1 MKQGTMNILFFVLK
15 TKLLKN
21 GEAPVLM
28 RITINGSY
36 DDARIQRSVPLNLWN
51 AAKGCSKGRDR
62 ASIALNTYIAE
73 LHARALEK
81 HKELVLEQ
89 ALITPKLILKRVF
102 GKDTEMR
109 TLLGTMQDGI
119 KEMETLTGIDYSPV
133 TINRYKNVV
142 KKLQRL
148 IPSYYGKEDI
158 TFHELTPEFIRAF
171 DIYLKTEGGLC
182 RNTIVRYMK
191 CFKKF
196 TNMALAKEWMR
207 KNPFYGYKMEQ
218 DETDPVFLTYDELQA
233 VMKKKFTIPRL
244 ELVRDIFVFACFTG
258 LAFSD
263 VATLSGENLVQD
275 NLGDWWIRK
284 GRVKLEHR
292 RKASSISNIPLLPVP
307 LAILE
312 KYREHPICVKKGC
325 CLPVMCNQKMNSYLK
340 EIADFCGIKKNLTT
354 HVARH
359 TFGTT
364 VTLANNVPLQDV
376 SVMLGHA
383 STRMT
388 QHYAR
393 VMNSSLKEAMNN
405 VKERL
410 ECNGIHIN
418 RARMDC
424 GSCSEE
430 IVDTVK
436 AHCKYF
442 YIRANRCSAFYDD
455 MFALRGWKAEEIN
468 GIRFELN
475 SIVVEKWKGKPYRLV
490 IQRQRRTDDIRELW
504 EGEYTYRCILTNDFE
519 SDIRDVVEFYNLC
532 GGKERILDDMNNGFG
547 WKHLPKSFM
556 AENAVYLLM
565 TALIRNF
572 YKTIIRKLNVK
583 DFGLSISSRIKTFV
597 FKSLLSAKV

>member
-1 MKQGTMNILFFVLK
+1 MNILFFVLK

-21 GEAPVLM
+21 GEAPILM
-28 RITINGSY
+28 RITINGQY
-36 DDARIQRSVPLNLWN
+36 EEIRIQRSVPLKNWN
-51 AAKGCSKGRDR
+51 PAKGCSKGKDR
-62 ASIALNTYIAE
+62 ASIELNNYISALTT
-73 LHARALEK
+73 RAYEK
-81 HKELVLEQ
+81 HKELTFES
-89 ALITPKLILKRVF
+89 ALITPRTILKRVF
-102 GKDTEMR
+102 GKDETVR
-109 TLLGTMQDGI
+109 TLLGTV
-119 KEMETLTGIDYSPV
+119 KEEISSMEKVVDIDYSPV
-133 TINRYKNVV
+133 TINRYKNVLR
-142 KKLQRL
+142 KLETFVPRF
-148 IPSYYGKEDI
+148 YEKDDI
-158 TFHELTPEFIRAF
+158 TFHELSPDFIKAF
-171 DIYLKTEGGLC
+171 DVFLKTEAGLC

-191 CFKKF
+191 CLKKI
-196 TNMALAKEWMR
+196 TNMAIAKEWMR
-207 KNPFYGYKMEQ
+207 KDPFYGYKMEQ

-410 ECNGIHIN
+410 E
-418 RARMDC
+418 
-424 GSCSEE
+424 
-430 IVDTVK
+430 
-436 AHCKYF
+436 
-442 YIRANRCSAFYDD
+442 
-455 MFALRGWKAEEIN
+455 W
-468 GIRFELN
+468 
-475 SIVVEKWKGKPYRLV
+475 
-490 IQRQRRTDDIRELW
+490 
-504 EGEYTYRCILTNDFE
+504 
-519 SDIRDVVEFYNLC
+519 
-532 GGKERILDDMNNGFG
+532 
-547 WKHLPKSFM
+547 
-556 AENAVYLLM
+556 
-565 TALIRNF
+565 
-572 YKTIIRKLNVK
+572 
-583 DFGLSISSRIKTFV
+583 
-597 FKSLLSAKV
+597 